1 VNNHASDHSQR
12 EQRNSKAGEV
22 PEREPGAAP
31 EGAAEADV
39 RLLAPETILAS
50 QFLGERVSPTTFS
63 GEARLALAIL
73 QDAIQIYCK
82 PEASLRL
89 RREAASWLG
98 SSDRSWC
105 FSFERICEALGLE
118 PEYVRRGL
126 GPPGKHLPTAPGS
139 RGIVCRRARA
149 A

>member
-1 VNNHASDHSQR
+1 MNNHASDHSQR
-12 EQRNSKAGEV
+12 EQRNTKAGEV
-22 PEREPGAAP
+22 PGREPGTAP

-105 FSFERICEALGLE
+105 FSFERICEALGFDSDYIRGGLH
-118 PEYVRRGL
+118 RRG
-126 GPPGKHLPTAPGS
+126 
-139 RGIVCRRARA
+139 RRSVTIDVRA